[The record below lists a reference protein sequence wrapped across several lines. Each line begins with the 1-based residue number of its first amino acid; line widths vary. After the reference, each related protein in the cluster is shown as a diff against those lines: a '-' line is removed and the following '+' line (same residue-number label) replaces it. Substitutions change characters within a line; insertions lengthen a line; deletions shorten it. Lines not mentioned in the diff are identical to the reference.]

1 MTGKRESEKGEGR
14 GSREKSVW
22 KESHAAISTV
32 ISSHTL
38 DFPGA
43 APGAQCLQSFN
54 FNIAHI
60 PRVAF
65 IPATIREGL
74 ARAGTIEAGKL
85 ATTDHSSELRPRNFS
100 SPRYQFNVYQ
110 TVHVRNLTN

>member
-14 GSREKSVW
+14 GRREKSVG
-22 KESHAAISTV
+22 KESHAAISQV
-32 ISSHTL
+32 IRSHTL
-38 DFPGA
+38 YF
-43 APGAQCLQSFN
+43 PGAQCLQSSN
-54 FNIAHI
+54 FSIAHT

-85 ATTDHSSELRPRNFS
+85 ATTLQSFVLEIFLLLVTSSMYIKLFM
-100 SPRYQFNVYQ
+100 
-110 TVHVRNLTN
+110 

>member
-32 ISSHTL
+32 IRSHTL

-54 FNIAHI
+54 FNIAHT
-60 PRVAF
+60 PRVPF

-74 ARAGTIEAGKL
+74 ARAGAIEAGKL
-85 ATTDHSSELRPRNFS
+85 ATTLQSFVLEIFLLLVTSSMYIKLFM
-100 SPRYQFNVYQ
+100 
-110 TVHVRNLTN
+110 